1 MSASRHSLRWIV
13 ITGSIV
19 GALVIIPIFV
29 LFSMFVFRDNPGAK
43 SFDDA
48 LQAFRAGDP
57 SKIESI
63 GAVVV
68 RPPAGVYQSD
78 ASGKASISFPPTSQ
92 NYGTFAPVTVTHQGD
107 NCWTT
112 SVDFNAAFQQRW
124 GYCIEDG
131 VLTEHSNQTT
141 TSWDLGAASITNI
154 STFICSPPSE
164 IIKTGERREE
174 VSTSTC
180 IGTSDSISGTTTSA
194 VTFESLGAE
203 SLDINSVA
211 TPTFHYR
218 ETDLLTGPQKGTT
231 IVDYW
236 YSLQDMLLLR
246 MERRINLRTDSPVG
260 EITYKEDGEWQLSS
274 LTPVR

>member
-19 GALVIIPIFV
+19 AALVIIPIIV
-29 LFSMFVFRDNPGAK
+29 LFSMFLFRDNPGAK

-124 GYCIEDG
+124 NYCIDNG
-131 VLTEHSNQTT
+131 VLTEHGNQTT

-154 STFICSPPSE
+154 STFICSPPGE
-164 IIKTGERREE
+164 IIKMGERREE
-174 VSTSTC
+174 VSTYTC
-180 IGTSDSISGTTTSA
+180 TGTSDSISGTTTSD

-211 TPTFHYR
+211 TPTFRYR
-218 ETDLLTGPQKGTT
+218 ETNRLTGPQKGTT
-231 IVDYW
+231 TIDYW

-246 MERRINLRTDSPVG
+246 MERHINLRTDSPVG

>member
-1 MSASRHSLRWIV
+1 MSVSRHSLRLIV
-13 ITGSIV
+13 ITGSIIATLLTV
-19 GALVIIPIFV
+19 PIIVLV
-29 LFSMFVFRDNPGAK
+29 SMFVFRDNPGTK

-48 LQAFRAGDP
+48 LQAFREGDP
-57 SKIESI
+57 SVIESI

-112 SVDFNAAFQQRW
+112 TVDFNTAFQQRW
-124 GYCIEDG
+124 NYCIDNG
-131 VLTEHSNQTT
+131 VLTEHSNHTT
-141 TSWDLGAASITNI
+141 TSWDLGATSITNL
-154 STFICSPPSE
+154 SEFNCSPPGE
-164 IIKTGERREE
+164 IIKTGESRDE
-174 VSTSTC
+174 VSTYVCT
-180 IGTSDSISGTTTSA
+180 GTSDSISGTTTSD

-203 SLDINSVA
+203 SLYINSVA

-218 ETDLLTGPQKGTT
+218 ERDILTGPQNGTT
-231 IVDYW
+231 TIDYW
-236 YSLQDMLLLR
+236 YSLQDMLLVR
-246 MERRINLRTDSPVG
+246 MERHINLRTDSPVG
-260 EITYKEDGEWQLSS
+260 EVTYKEDGEWQLSS

>member
-1 MSASRHSLRWIV
+1 MSASRHSWRWIV
-13 ITGSIV
+13 ITGSTV
-19 GALVIIPIFV
+19 AALVIIPIIV
-29 LFSMFVFRDNPGAK
+29 LFLMFVFRDNPGAK

-68 RPPAGVYQSD
+68 RPPAGVYQSE

-124 GYCIEDG
+124 NYCIDNG
-131 VLTEHSNQTT
+131 VLTEHGNQTT

-154 STFICSPPSE
+154 STFICSPPGE
-164 IIKTGERREE
+164 IIKMGKRREE

-180 IGTSDSISGTTTSA
+180 TGTSDSIGGTTTSD

-231 IVDYW
+231 TINYW
-236 YSLQDMLLLR
+236 YSLQDMLLVR
-246 MERRINLRTDSPVG
+246 MERHINLQTDSPVG
-260 EITYKEDGEWQLSS
+260 KITYKEDGEWQLSS

>member
-19 GALVIIPIFV
+19 AALVIIPIIV

-124 GYCIEDG
+124 NYCIDNG
-131 VLTEHSNQTT
+131 VLTEHGNQTT

-154 STFICSPPSE
+154 STFICSPPGE
-164 IIKTGERREE
+164 IIKMGERREE
-174 VSTSTC
+174 VSTYTC
-180 IGTSDSISGTTTSA
+180 TGTSDSISGTTTSD

-211 TPTFHYR
+211 TPTFRYR
-218 ETDLLTGPQKGTT
+218 ETNRLTGPQKGTT
-231 IVDYW
+231 TIDYW

-246 MERRINLRTDSPVG
+246 MERHINLRTDSPVG

>member
-1 MSASRHSLRWIV
+1 
-13 ITGSIV
+13 
-19 GALVIIPIFV
+19 
-29 LFSMFVFRDNPGAK
+29 MFVFRDNPGAK

-48 LQAFRAGDP
+48 LQAFREGDP
-57 SKIESI
+57 SEIESI

-92 NYGTFAPVTVTHQGD
+92 NYGTLAPVTVTHQGD

-112 SVDFNAAFQQRW
+112 TVDFNTAFQQRW
-124 GYCIEDG
+124 NYCIDNG
-131 VLTEHSNQTT
+131 VLTEHSNHTT
-141 TSWDLGAASITNI
+141 TSWDLGATSITNL
-154 STFICSPPSE
+154 SEFNCSPPGE
-164 IIKTGERREE
+164 IIKTGERRDE
-174 VSTSTC
+174 VSTYICT
-180 IGTSDSISGTTTSA
+180 GTSDSISGTTTSD

-203 SLDINSVA
+203 SLYINSVA

-218 ETDLLTGPQKGTT
+218 ERDILTGPQKGTT
-231 IVDYW
+231 TIDYW
-236 YSLQDMLLLR
+236 YSLQDMLLVR
-246 MERRINLRTDSPVG
+246 MERHINLRTDSPVG

>member
-1 MSASRHSLRWIV
+1 MSASRHSLRWIA

-19 GALVIIPIFV
+19 AALVIIPIIV
-29 LFSMFVFRDNPGAK
+29 LVSMFVFRDNPGAK
-43 SFDDA
+43 SFDEA
-48 LQAFRAGDP
+48 LQAFREGDP
-57 SKIESI
+57 SEIESI

-92 NYGTFAPVTVTHQGD
+92 NYGASAPVTVAHQGD

-124 GYCIEDG
+124 KYCIDND

-154 STFICSPPSE
+154 SKFICSPPGE
-164 IIKTGERREE
+164 IIKNGERREE

-180 IGTSDSISGTTTSA
+180 TGISDSISGTTTSA

-231 IVDYW
+231 TIEYW
-236 YSLQDMLLLR
+236 YSLQDMLLVR
-246 MERRINLRTDSPVG
+246 MERHINLRTDSPVG